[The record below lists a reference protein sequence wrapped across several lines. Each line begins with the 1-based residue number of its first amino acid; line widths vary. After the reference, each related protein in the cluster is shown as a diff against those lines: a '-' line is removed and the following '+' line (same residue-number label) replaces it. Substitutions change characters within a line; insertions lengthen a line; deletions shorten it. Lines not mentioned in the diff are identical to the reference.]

1 MRVIDYFCIQNLNMA
16 NGVENMKK
24 ELALEYNRLYSDACT
39 IIEEAR
45 TQAYKAVNVALTL
58 RNWKLGERIAKEELD
73 GAKRAEYGK
82 YVVATLAKD
91 LSAKYGKGLDRKSLY
106 NYLSFFRFYPKI
118 VDAVSRQS
126 GKVDA
131 VGRQFGKV
139 AAMRPQLLPWT
150 HYREL
155 IRVDNPDAR
164 AWYEQEALQE
174 GWSTRTLHRNIAS
187 QYYFRLLKSQHQE
200 NVREEMHQLTTA
212 YEQDKLVFIK
222 NPVVAEFLGLQTDL
236 DYTETKLES
245 SIISHMQ
252 KFIMEMGKGFAFVA
266 RQQHIRTDMGD
277 YYIDLVFYNYILK
290 CFFLI
295 DLKTTQISHQD
306 VGQMDMYVRM
316 YDELKRSEGDNPTI
330 GLLLCS
336 ETSEDMARYSVL
348 NSSSQLFQAKY
359 LTYLPTQ
366 EELRREIERQK
377 AVYELQN
384 KEDDGLQN
392 V

>member
-1 MRVIDYFCIQNLNMA
+1 MA
-16 NGVENMKK
+16 NEIDNMKI
-24 ELALEYNRLYSDACT
+24 ELAQEYNRLYTDACG

-45 TQAYKAVNVALTL
+45 AQAYKAVNVALTL

-73 GAKRAEYGK
+73 GAERAEYGK
-82 YVVATLAKD
+82 RVVATLAKD
-91 LSAKYGKGLDRKSLY
+91 LSAKYGKGFDRKSLY
-106 NYLSFFRFYPKI
+106 NYLKFFRFYPKI
-118 VDAVSRQS
+118 VDAVSRQF

-131 VGRQFGKV
+131 ASR
-139 AAMRPQLLPWT
+139 QLLPWT

-155 IRVDNPDAR
+155 IRVDDSDAR
-164 AWYEQEALQE
+164 LWYEREALQE

-200 NVREEMHQLTTA
+200 NVREEMHQLTAT
-212 YEQDKLVFIK
+212 YEQDKLEFIK
-222 NPVVAEFLGLQTDL
+222 NPVVAEFLGLQTDI

-348 NSSSQLFQAKY
+348 NNSNQLYQAKY

-377 AVYELQN
+377 AVFELQN
-384 KEDDGLQN
+384 KEDEGQQN

>member
-1 MRVIDYFCIQNLNMA
+1 MA
-16 NGVENMKK
+16 NGIDNMKN
-24 ELALEYNRLYSDACT
+24 ELAQEYNRLYSDVCG

-45 TQAYKAVNVALTL
+45 AQAYKAVNVALTL

-73 GAKRAEYGK
+73 GAERAEYGK
-82 YVVATLAKD
+82 HVVATLAKD
-91 LSAKYGKGLDRKSLY
+91 LSAKYGKGFDRKSLY
-106 NYLSFFRFYPKI
+106 NYLRFFRFYPEIVDAASRQFGK
-118 VDAVSRQS
+118 VDAVSR
-126 GKVDA
+126 
-131 VGRQFGKV
+131 
-139 AAMRPQLLPWT
+139 QLLPWT

-155 IRVDNPDAR
+155 IRVDDPDAR
-164 AWYEQEALQE
+164 LWYEQEALQE

-200 NVREEMHQLTTA
+200 NVREEMHQLTAT
-212 YEQDKLVFIK
+212 YEQDKLEFIK
-222 NPVVAEFLGLQTDL
+222 NPVVAEFLGLQTDI

-245 SIISHMQ
+245 CIISHMQ

-336 ETSEDMARYSVL
+336 ETSEDMARYSIL
-348 NSSSQLFQAKY
+348 NNSNQLYQAKY

-377 AVYELQN
+377 AVFELQN
-384 KEDDGLQN
+384 IEGEEREKG
-392 V
+392 

>member
-1 MRVIDYFCIQNLNMA
+1 MRVIDYLCIQNLNMA

-24 ELALEYNRLYSDACT
+24 ELAQEYNRLYSDACT

-73 GAKRAEYGK
+73 GAERAEYGK

-91 LSAKYGKGLDRKSLY
+91 LSAKYGKGFDTSTLY
-106 NYLSFFRFYPKI
+106 RYMLFFRLFPKI
-118 VDAVSRQS
+118 VAAVRPQS
-126 GKVDA
+126 GKVAA
-131 VGRQFGKV
+131 V
-139 AAMRPQLLPWT
+139 RPQLLPWT

-200 NVREEMHQLTTA
+200 NVREEMYQLTTA
-212 YEQDKLVFIK
+212 YEQDKLEFIK
-222 NPVVAEFLGLQTDL
+222 NPVVAEFLGLQTDI

-252 KFIMEMGKGFAFVA
+252 KFIMEIGKGFAFVA

-377 AVYELQN
+377 AVFELQN
-384 KEDDGLQN
+384 REDDGQQN